1 VLSTINFVSHRRD
14 AGGTI
19 LVRSDMSQSVTPE
32 TLKAADRLIGKIDQL
47 HSSQQIS
54 QKILSLTKNPDYN
67 LNEVTKWLENDPA
80 MTARILR
87 TVNSSRYGLRHK
99 VTNVKQAAAFIG
111 QRSLRLITLTFGLVE
126 TLARGATSNL
136 YMEYWRRALT
146 MATVSSHYATS
157 EKKTTPEDSY
167 TGGLLADMG
176 VLVFAQNHT
185 EEYAELFGSVDH
197 GPELLELEQQQ
208 FGCDHATLGAR
219 LLEHWELPEQLVSAV
234 MHHHEDREEAS
245 PLEAAIRIGDIM
257 ADALWN
263 LLPERIAVAKVF
275 LESRLE
281 FDTDDFIEFALVCR
295 DEVAENAEMF
305 GIKLDE
311 MIDTDLFISETLALA
326 DEEALVDNPS

>member
-1 VLSTINFVSHRRD
+1 MI
-14 AGGTI
+14 
-19 LVRSDMSQSVTPE
+19 QSATSE

-47 HSSQQIS
+47 SSSQQIS
-54 QKILSLTKNPDYN
+54 QKILSLTKNPEYKLD
-67 LNEVTKWLENDPA
+67 EVTKWLENDPA

-99 VTNVKQAAAFIG
+99 VTNVKQAAAYIG

-126 TLARGATSNL
+126 TMTRGTASNL

-146 MATVSSHYATS
+146 MATVSAHYAAS
-157 EKKTTPEDSY
+157 KKNISAEDSY

-176 VLVFAQNHT
+176 VLVFAQVHAD
-185 EEYAELFGSVDH
+185 EYSELFDSVDH

-219 LLEHWELPEQLVSAV
+219 LLEQWELPETLVTAV

-257 ADALWN
+257 ADALWK
-263 LLPERIAVAKVF
+263 LDPCHIAFVRAF
-275 LESRLE
+275 LQRELG
-281 FDTDDFIEFALVCR
+281 FDTDDFIDFVLVCR
-295 DEVAENAEMF
+295 DEVTENAEMF

-311 MIDTDLFISETLALA
+311 IIDTDQFISETLALV
-326 DEEALVDNPS
+326 DEEELVENAS